1 MPTNQKIIY
10 RMKGD
15 LIESIRMNLFPL
27 LTTVVAF
34 AFTVSLY
41 QQYTRRRKIHQLLW
55 TVALLFYGVAAL
67 MEFLMNGDILGP
79 SVLAF
84 KVYYVLS
91 APLVGL
97 LGSGVMY
104 LLVDRRKADV
114 FTAIMGLLSVALIV
128 TGMLEPLDQV
138 TIEEAFNGP
147 LGEAFRQAVHAYP
160 MSVRR
165 YAIVIY
171 IVGGLTLIL
180 GALYSY
186 LRDRRRTYNILIFI
200 GGVLPMIGGSLLG
213 IFGNPNLF
221 FEFELL
227 GTAFLYAGFIYSDR
241 FIKERESRIKKTD
254 SAKDETS

>member
-1 MPTNQKIIY
+1 
-10 RMKGD
+10 
-15 LIESIRMNLFPL
+15 MNLFPL

-41 QQYTRRRKIHQLLW
+41 QQYIRRRKIHQLLW
-55 TVALLFYGVAAL
+55 TVALLFYGIAAL

-79 SVLAF
+79 SVIAF

-128 TGMLEPLDQV
+128 TGMIEPLDQG
-138 TIEEAFNGP
+138 TLEEAFNGP

-165 YAIVIY
+165 YAIVIN
-171 IVGGLTLIL
+171 IVGGLTLTL

-186 LRDRRRTYNILIFI
+186 LRDRRRSYNILIFI
-200 GGVLPMIGGSLLG
+200 GGILPMIGGSLLG
-213 IFGNPNLF
+213 IFGDPNLF

-227 GTAFLYAGFIYSDR
+227 GTVFLYAGFIYSDR
-241 FIKERESRIKKTD
+241 FIKERESRIKETD
-254 SAKDETS
+254 FTK

>member
-1 MPTNQKIIY
+1 
-10 RMKGD
+10 
-15 LIESIRMNLFPL
+15 MNVFPL
-27 LTTVVAF
+27 FTTVVAL

-41 QQYTRRRKIHQLLW
+41 RQYLRRRKTHQLLW
-55 TVALLFYGVAAL
+55 TIALLFYGIAAF
-67 MEFLMNGDILGP
+67 MEFLMNADVLGP
-79 SVLAF
+79 SVAVF

-104 LLVDRRKADV
+104 LLVDRRKAEI
-114 FTAIMGLLSVALIV
+114 FTAIIGLLSVALIV
-128 TGMLEPLDQV
+128 TGMLEPLDQGAL
-138 TIEEAFNGP
+138 EEAFNGP

-165 YAIVIY
+165 YAIVIN
-171 IVGGLTLIL
+171 IVGGLALIL

-200 GGVLPMIGGSLLG
+200 GGILPMIGGSLLG
-213 IFGNPNLF
+213 IFGDPNLF
-221 FEFELL
+221 FELELL

-241 FIKERESRIKKTD
+241 FIKERESRIKGTGFSKP
-254 SAKDETS
+254 

>member
-1 MPTNQKIIY
+1 
-10 RMKGD
+10 
-15 LIESIRMNLFPL
+15 MNIFPL
-27 LTTVVAF
+27 FTTVVAL

-41 QQYTRRRKIHQLLW
+41 RQYLRRRKTHQLLW
-55 TVALLFYGVAAL
+55 TIAMLFYGVAAL

-79 SVLAF
+79 SVVAF

-104 LLVDRRKADV
+104 LLVDRRKAEI
-114 FTAIMGLLSVALIV
+114 FTAVMGLLSVVLIV
-128 TGMLEPLDQV
+128 TGMIEPLNQS
-138 TIEEAFNGP
+138 TLEEAFNGP

-165 YAIVIY
+165 YAIVIN

-186 LRDRRRTYNILIFI
+186 LIDRRRRYNILIFI
-200 GGVLPMIGGSLLG
+200 GGILPMIGGSMLG

-241 FIKERESRIKKTD
+241 FIKERASRIKKTD
-254 SAKDETS
+254 YTEDNTS